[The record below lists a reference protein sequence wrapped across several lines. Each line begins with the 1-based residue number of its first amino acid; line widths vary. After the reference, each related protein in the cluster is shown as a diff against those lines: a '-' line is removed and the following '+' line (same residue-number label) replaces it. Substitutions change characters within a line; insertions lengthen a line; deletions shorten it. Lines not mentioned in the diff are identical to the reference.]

1 MIFFE
6 EQVEK
11 NPNNIA
17 LVFKMKT
24 MTYSELNKKV
34 NSLARYLNTNKIRK
48 GSIVGIIVTRSFE
61 MIISIL
67 AVLKAGASYIP
78 IDPEYPEERIN
89 YILENSNTSK
99 AI

>member
-1 MIFFE
+1 MDFFE

-48 GSIVGIIVTRSFE
+48 GSIVGIIVNRSFE
-61 MIISIL
+61 
-67 AVLKAGASYIP
+67 
-78 IDPEYPEERIN
+78 
-89 YILENSNTSK
+89 
-99 AI
+99 